1 MSAHA
6 RNLQLQGQNEQ
17 DVDRIG
23 QADPESAS
31 ITPRERTLLAYVK
44 KLTLEPAKV
53 RDADVEALRRSG
65 WTDEQVFEAS
75 FVTSM
80 FAFFNRMADAYGLDY
95 SERGWRPPDLRG
107 AASGPG
113 TGAARKPGGPRE

>member
-1 MSAHA
+1 VSAHA
-6 RNLQLQGQNEQ
+6 RNLQLQGQNPQ

-23 QADPESAS
+23 QADPDSAA
-31 ITPRERTLLAYVK
+31 ITPKERTLLGYVK

-53 RDADVEALRRSG
+53 RDTDVEDLRRAG
-65 WTDEQVFEAS
+65 WTDEQIFEAS

-95 SERGWRPPDLRG
+95 SERGWRPPDQRG
-107 AASGPG
+107 AAPRPG
-113 TGAARKPGGPRE
+113 AGAARTPGG